1 MPEDEIESR
10 LSRAG
15 ALVEPARRALYLYVL
30 GAEDAVGR
38 DEAAENLGLP
48 HHTVKFHLDRLVQE
62 GLLDVEY
69 RRLTGRTGPGAGRT
83 AKLYRPS
90 AEQVA
95 VSLPERRYD
104 MLGSL
109 LARAVDAAVRGD
121 APIEQAVR
129 EVAEAEGQ
137 RIGAEAATDASAEVP
152 CLVRVSEALADYG
165 FEPETEDDTVSLAN
179 CPFHKLSAE
188 HTELVCGMN
197 LSLISALVRAL
208 ECQDLDVELKPTSG
222 RCCVLIHSGAW
233 VGRREEAGESL
244 DQ

>member
-1 MPEDEIESR
+1 VAGDEIESR

-15 ALVEPARRALYLYVL
+15 ALVEPARRALYLYVF
-30 GAEDAVGR
+30 GAEDGVSR

-48 HHTVKFHLDRLVQE
+48 HHTVKFHLDRLVKE

-121 APIEQAVR
+121 APIEKAVR
-129 EVAEAEGQ
+129 DAAEAEGI
-137 RIGAEAATDASAEVP
+137 RIGAEVGPEGSPEEG
-152 CLVRVSEALADYG
+152 CLGRVSTVLAGYG
-165 FEPETEDDTVSLAN
+165 FDPQTEGDTVSLAN
-179 CPFHKLSAE
+179 CPFHQLSSE

-208 ECQDLDVELKPTSG
+208 GCQDLDVELRPAPG
-222 RCCVLIHSGAW
+222 RCCVLIHSDAAL
-233 VGRREEAGESL
+233 GRREHGREAL
-244 DQ
+244 DE